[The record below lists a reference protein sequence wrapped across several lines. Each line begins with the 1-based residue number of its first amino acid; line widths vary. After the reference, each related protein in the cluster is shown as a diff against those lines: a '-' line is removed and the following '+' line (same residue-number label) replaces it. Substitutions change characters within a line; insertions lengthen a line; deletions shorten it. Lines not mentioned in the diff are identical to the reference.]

1 MHAAT
6 RHTILPPIP
15 PALRFALSGCLLA
28 GILYLG
34 LFWEPG
40 TDSTHRQPAT
50 PEIVVPVPRL
60 DLALLATV
68 HDATREQRILLETE
82 PYKHLLTVAMDV
94 VPSVA
99 DALGMPD
106 EPVPLAE
113 VQAHPDQWRSHWL
126 WYEGRIEDLTGPR
139 QGHPIKGRSI
149 YEATLRL
156 ADGGH
161 VIAAFTLPPPEGL
174 HKGSWAR
181 VEGYLLKLRD
191 TNYPFEVKS
200 APMLIGR
207 AIQPDYEDWGPVT
220 ELDPRIM
227 AQIVDNNFWPGSP
240 AWRSVDEDQGEPL
253 WHLAAYARDTAKDRT
268 LEDWRKFGTLNAA
281 ETHPLLMRNQ
291 IAHGAPLRLLG
302 TLIRRQTIAAPANP
316 AGIRHWTVAWVQV
329 RDYGGHVI
337 PVWVPKRVADLP
349 ERCDLEVRAYYYR
362 WYVYETQDDTRL
374 HVPLFIAA
382 DLDPYK
388 LEVDG
393 AARWLTGLLGTF
405 VTGLI
410 ILFWWIQ
417 HRWAKSSI
425 EHQRH
430 LDMRRRQRRERE
442 AAASSSA
449 PSSP

>member
-1 MHAAT
+1 MQAIPRLT
-6 RHTILPPIP
+6 LLPPIP
-15 PALRFALSGCLLA
+15 PAVRFAMSGLLLA

-40 TDSTHRQPAT
+40 TTPTHHQPAT
-50 PEIVVPVPRL
+50 PDIVVPVPNL
-60 DLALLATV
+60 NHELLATAR
-68 HDATREQRILLETE
+68 DATREQRILLEPE
-82 PYKHLLTVAMDV
+82 PYRHLLAVAMDV

-99 DALGMPD
+99 AALGMPD
-106 EPVPLAE
+106 EPVALAE
-113 VQAHPDQWRSHWL
+113 VQAHPDKWRSRWL

-139 QGHPIKGRSI
+139 EGHPIKGRSI
-149 YEATLRL
+149 YEATIRL

-161 VIAAFTLPPPEGL
+161 VIAAFTLPPPEDV
-174 HKGSWAR
+174 HEGSWVR

-191 TNYPFEVKS
+191 INYPFEVES
-200 APMLIGR
+200 APLLVGR
-207 AIQPDYEDWGPVT
+207 AIQRDYENWAPVT

-227 AQIVDNNFWPGSP
+227 AQITDDNFWPGSP
-240 AWRSVDEDQGEPL
+240 AWRSVEEDQGEPL
-253 WHLAAYARDTAKDRT
+253 WHLGAFARDTAASRT
-268 LEDWRKFGTLNAA
+268 LADWRKFGTLNAV

-291 IAHGAPLRLLG
+291 IAHGTPMRLLG

-316 AGIRHWTVAWVQV
+316 AGIKHWTVAWVQV
-329 RDYGGHVI
+329 RDYAGHVI

-349 ERCDLEVRAYYYR
+349 ERVDLEVRGYYYR

-417 HRWAKSSI
+417 HSWAKSSI
-425 EHQRH
+425 AHQRH
-430 LDMRRRQRRERE
+430 LDKRRRLRRERE
-442 AAASSSA
+442 ATASSS
-449 PSSP
+449 PS